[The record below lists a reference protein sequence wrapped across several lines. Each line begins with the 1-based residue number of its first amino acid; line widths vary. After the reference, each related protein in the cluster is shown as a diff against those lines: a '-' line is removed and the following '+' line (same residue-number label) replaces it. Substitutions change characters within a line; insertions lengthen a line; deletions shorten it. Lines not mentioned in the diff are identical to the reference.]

1 MTLSSVN
8 QKAKDITPR
17 ILTPASLAVAAV
29 LTMFILNA
37 ANVVHLSFW
46 TIVAPLWIV
55 PVSILVFAL
64 LLFAVLLPLAI
75 VGAFL
80 KSKM

>member
-1 MTLSSVN
+1 MTSSASD
-8 QKAKDITPR
+8 QKAKDIAPKMV
-17 ILTPASLAVAAV
+17 TPASLAIAAV

-55 PVSILVFAL
+55 PVSILVLVLALSIL
-64 LLFAVLLPLAI
+64 LLPIALVAVL
-75 VGAFL
+75 V
-80 KSKM
+80 KSKA